1 MSVLLG
7 CIADDFTGA
16 SDLALMLAERG
27 MATTQVLNMAG
38 EVDLGHSNAVV
49 IALKTRTSSVENAV
63 RESLASSDWLLDKGA
78 SQLFFKYCSTFD
90 STSQGNIGPV
100 ADVLLERVEQ
110 DITVVCPAFPETG
123 RTIRNGNLYVNG
135 QLLAESPM
143 RNHPLTPMRESS
155 LLKMMDAQTRPGSS
169 GLISLETVRSGSPAV
184 KESIEKLKS
193 DGIRYAVTD
202 IETNSDLEVV
212 GQACKGMR
220 LVTGAAGIALG
231 LVPNFDGFA
240 GVAESACEP
249 LPKLPGFP
257 LVLSGS
263 CSVATRKQVEVMRA
277 EHFSIEVNPFDI
289 ASGDQSA
296 EHIGRQVADAW
307 QEGPVLVFACSDPQE
322 VLKAQGELGREQSAL
337 MIEKTLAEVAQKL
350 AGLGCHKFIVAGG
363 ETSGAVAQS
372 LGVNALKTGPRIAP
386 GVPWM
391 IRADGQNQVM
401 AFKSGNFGAGTFFL
415 DAMDMLP

>member
-169 GLISLETVRSGSPAV
+169 GLISLETVR
-184 KESIEKLKS
+184 
-193 DGIRYAVTD
+193 
-202 IETNSDLEVV
+202 
-212 GQACKGMR
+212 
-220 LVTGAAGIALG
+220 
-231 LVPNFDGFA
+231 
-240 GVAESACEP
+240 
-249 LPKLPGFP
+249 
-257 LVLSGS
+257 
-263 CSVATRKQVEVMRA
+263 
-277 EHFSIEVNPFDI
+277 
-289 ASGDQSA
+289 
-296 EHIGRQVADAW
+296 
-307 QEGPVLVFACSDPQE
+307 
-322 VLKAQGELGREQSAL
+322 
-337 MIEKTLAEVAQKL
+337 
-350 AGLGCHKFIVAGG
+350 
-363 ETSGAVAQS
+363 
-372 LGVNALKTGPRIAP
+372 
-386 GVPWM
+386 
-391 IRADGQNQVM
+391 
-401 AFKSGNFGAGTFFL
+401 
-415 DAMDMLP
+415 